1 MTEKKGQNHMLLFI
15 HLAVTVVA
23 GQMKKK
29 KKESLLDNLP
39 MKKQNKPSRP
49 CSHNFW

>member
-1 MTEKKGQNHMLLFI
+1 MLLFI

-23 GQMKKK
+23 GQKKKKKK